1 MAVQSSNQQG
11 ETKSLPEVFKE
22 LQEIRRK
29 QEEKNRKI
37 VKVRNT
43 QKRLFSQWNKVKT
56 NRVVM
61 RRMLASTLGLFVILT
76 ILISNTIFASNKKEQ
91 KNIANVT
98 EFEENEESLDIEK
111 IREKNVSIVKYKE
124 KVTEDRNILYDTSYE
139 DNEKLPKDEQV
150 VSQKGEFG
158 KQKVTVLKKYEND
171 QLLQETVMDIEVLQ
185 EPIQE
190 IIQIGTSEFLAKHKV
205 HLEDIMYVLE
215 NITLREGPDGN
226 SKEIATISKYLDVQ
240 LKDLVGDWAKVVWE
254 GQEGYIECKML
265 TSAASTPNVVE
276 KNRIQKILTKV
287 DINMELNKPSGLT
300 LKDFKKMLCGD
311 TKDKNKVI
319 ESNAQVFYEIEQRYQ
334 INGIFL
340 AAMAIHESG
349 WGTSAIAND
358 KKNLF
363 GYGAYDSDAYTYAY
377 TFEEYS
383 DGIDLVARVLTKY
396 YLNVA
401 GTKIYDGEIAS
412 AKYYN
417 GPTVS
422 GVNQRYASDPLWGE
436 KVFSTMQYLYAKL
449 QKEL

>member
-1 MAVQSSNQQG
+1 MALKPSNPQV

-22 LQEIRRK
+22 LQAIREK
-29 QEEKNRKI
+29 QEQKNKKI

-43 QKRLFSQWNKVKT
+43 KRRLFNKWNKMKT
-56 NRVVM
+56 NRVAM
-61 RRMLASTLGLFVILT
+61 RKMIASTLGLFVLLT
-76 ILISNTIFASNKKEQ
+76 ILISNTIFASNKEEKHTT
-91 KNIANVT
+91 NVT
-98 EFEENEESLDIEK
+98 EFEENKESLNIEQ
-111 IREKNVSIVKYKE
+111 IRDNNISIVKYKE
-124 KVTEDRNILYDTSYE
+124 KVTEDRNILYDTLYQE
-139 DNEKLPKDEQV
+139 NDKLPKGEQV
-150 VSQKGEFG
+150 VVQKGEFG

-171 QLLQETVMDIEVLQ
+171 QLLQETVTDIKVLQ
-185 EPIQE
+185 DPIQE
-190 IIQIGTSEFLAKHKV
+190 KIEVGTSEFLAKHKV
-205 HLEDIMYVLE
+205 HIEDTMYLLE
-215 NITLREGPDGN
+215 NTIMREEPKVDG
-226 SKEIATISKYLDVQ
+226 KEIATISKYLDIQ
-240 LKDLVGDWAKVVWE
+240 LKDVIGDWAKVIWE
-254 GQEGYIECKML
+254 GKEGYVECKTL
-265 TSAASTPNVVE
+265 TSFTTTPNVIE

-300 LKDFKKMLCGD
+300 LKDFKQILCND
-311 TKDKNKVI
+311 AKDKNKVI
-319 ESNAQVFYEIEQRYQ
+319 ETNVQVFYEVEQRYQ

-422 GVNQRYASDPLWGE
+422 GVNQRYASDPNWGE
-436 KVFSTMQYLYAKL
+436 KVFSTMQYLYGKL